1 MNYRNFEDAFDLW
14 TPDCIEYND
23 ENVQLKS
30 LNPNKDVK
38 LQLAHISFSSGNL
51 DVWID
56 IDDLTEIKTYQS
68 LLTFSNKKGTCWID
82 LEFEDEYSMN
92 SFLDIYNNGL

>member
-1 MNYRNFEDAFDLW
+1 MNYRNFEDAFDLY
-14 TPDCIEYND
+14 TPESIEYND

-30 LNPNKDVK
+30 FNPNKDVE

-51 DVWID
+51 DVWVD

-68 LLTFSNKKGTCWID
+68 VLTFLNKKGTCWIE
-82 LEFEDEYSMN
+82 LYFEDEESMS
-92 SFLDIYNNGL
+92 SFLDVYANGL